1 VATGNDRDYRLNV
14 FNGRPANGSWQ
25 LYVTDLSSGG
35 QMRLDTWSLSLT
47 GDNQVPEASTWVA
60 GAALLGL
67 AAWRRWR
74 SR

>member
-1 VATGNDRDYRLNV
+1 
-14 FNGRPANGSWQ
+14 
-25 LYVTDLSSGG
+25 
-35 QMRLDTWSLSLT
+35 MRLDTWSLSLT